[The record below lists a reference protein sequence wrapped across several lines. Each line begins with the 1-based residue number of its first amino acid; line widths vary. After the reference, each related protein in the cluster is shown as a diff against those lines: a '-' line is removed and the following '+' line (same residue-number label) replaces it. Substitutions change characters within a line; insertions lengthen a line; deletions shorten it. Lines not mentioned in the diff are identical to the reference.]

1 MGLGK
6 EPGATEPGPLDKRIQ
21 TARGAVIPTHASEYI
36 NETRPLSRTVSG
48 RPQRDAATRAPA
60 IPSNTT
66 LDPMGI
72 QNEREPIA
80 ASTAMPTSCP
90 ATVATSI
97 AAKTTPADEASANS
111 RSSGLAP
118 PISRPA
124 PKGGQEQVA
133 KQ

>member
-1 MGLGK
+1 MGPGK
-6 EPGATEPGPLDKRIQ
+6 EPETGPLDKQ
-21 TARGAVIPTHASEYI
+21 THTARGAVIASHASEYI
-36 NETRPLSRTVSG
+36 NETRQLSRTVSG

-66 LDPMGI
+66 LDPIGT
-72 QNEREPIA
+72 QKERDPIA

-97 AAKTTPADEASANS
+97 AAKTTPADEASADS

-118 PISRPA
+118 PMSRP
-124 PKGGQEQVA
+124 PSKGGQEQVA
-133 KQ
+133 K